1 MRPARSITVGA
12 GLLAALLATTPA
24 AAQPAPPKASPAPG
38 GADPKPSPAPAPPRG
53 PGKTRAAPTGVTEV
67 ASFKPVKGFIDDP
80 VAVGSADRLAFIETD
95 AATFATLVVVE
106 GGQPR
111 ARFGLPSATDVPVTL
126 ALLGE
131 GDAGRVLVISQA
143 ESGQQ
148 TGAVYDLAGKQVRRF
163 GPAADVTLVERG
175 KKQWVALHQTRPGA
189 RNTVQHQVELI
200 DLQTGKRRGA
210 PRRFGIDR
218 QQRSADLDFTVNHW
232 LDGWTRAVGTK
243 GGRWDARANQR
254 TPDVSAEYDV
264 VDGKFVREQPIKDV
278 VQHTRRFEVMAERAD
293 RALFVR
299 ISDDGTMPELW
310 KRGEVESLVLD
321 QPLQRYD
328 GASISLAVDSAG
340 ATWLGLR
347 VDPVNREA
355 VKRGRADVETLD
367 IFRLRGD
374 RATLR
379 ASLPVTKRR
388 VRWGALG
395 DVVWVVERNIGFD
408 RGGTA
413 LTLYRLGPEPEPE
426 PQPSPSPSPKA
437 SPSPSPEASPSPSP
451 KASPSPK
458 PVPAK
463 R

>member
-1 MRPARSITVGA
+1 MPLATTITARA
-12 GLLAALLATTPA
+12 GLLVALLAAVPA
-24 AAQPAPPKASPAPG
+24 TAQPSPPKASPAPG
-38 GADPKPSPAPAPPRG
+38 GADPKPTPAPAPPRG
-53 PGKTRAAPTGVTEV
+53 PARTKAVPTGVTEV
-67 ASFKPVKGFIDDP
+67 ASFKPAKGFIDDP
-80 VAVGSADRLAFIETD
+80 VAVGSAERLAFIETD
-95 AATFATLVVVE
+95 AATFATVVVIE
-106 GGQPR
+106 DGTPR

-131 GDAGRVLVISQA
+131 GDASRVLVVSQA
-143 ESGQQ
+143 ENGQQ
-148 TGAVYDLAGKQVRRF
+148 SGALYDLAGTQVRRY
-163 GPAADVTLVERG
+163 GPAADVTLIERG
-175 KKQWVALHQTRPGA
+175 KKQWVALHKTRPGA
-189 RNTVQHQVELI
+189 RNTVQHEVELV
-200 DLQTGKRRGA
+200 DLQTGKRRGV
-210 PRRFGIDR
+210 PRRFGVDR
-218 QQRSADLDFTVNHW
+218 QRRSAELDFTVNHW

-243 GGRWDARANQR
+243 GGRWDARSNQR

-264 VDGKFVREQPIKDV
+264 VDGRFVREDPIKDV
-278 VQHTRRFEVMAERAD
+278 VSHTKRLQILAERAD

-310 KRGEVESLVLD
+310 RRGEVETIVLD
-321 QPLQRYD
+321 QPLPRYD

-408 RGGTA
+408 RGGTG

-426 PQPSPSPSPKA
+426 PTPSPSPT
-437 SPSPSPEASPSPSP
+437 PSPRPA
-451 KASPSPK
+451 
-458 PVPAK
+458 PAK

>member
-1 MRPARSITVGA
+1 MPPATTITVRA
-12 GLLAALLATTPA
+12 GLLVALLAASPA

-38 GADPKPSPAPAPPRG
+38 GADPRPSPAPAPPRG
-53 PGKTRAAPTGVTEV
+53 PTRTRAVATGVTEV
-67 ASFKPVKGFIDDP
+67 ASFKPAKGFIDDP
-80 VAVGSADRLAFIETD
+80 IAVGSAERLAFIETD

-106 GGQPR
+106 DGKPR

-126 ALLGE
+126 ALLGD
-131 GDAGRVLVISQA
+131 GDAARVLVVSQA
-143 ESGQQ
+143 ENGQQ
-148 TGAVYDLAGKQVRRF
+148 TGVLYDLAGKQVRRY
-163 GPAADVTLVERG
+163 GPAADVTLIERG
-175 KKQWVALHQTRPGA
+175 KKQWVALHKTQPGA
-189 RNTVQHQVELI
+189 RNTVQHEVELV

-210 PRRFGIDR
+210 PRRFGVDR
-218 QQRSADLDFTVNHW
+218 QRRSAELDFTVNHW

-243 GGRWDARANQR
+243 GGRWDARSNQR

-264 VDGKFVREQPIKDV
+264 VDGRFVREDPIVDV
-278 VQHTRRFEVMAERAD
+278 VQHSKRFQVLAERAD

-310 KRGEVESLVLD
+310 KRGEVETIVLD
-321 QPLQRYD
+321 QPLPRYD

-408 RGGTA
+408 RGGTG

-426 PQPSPSPSPKA
+426 PTPSPSPT
-437 SPSPSPEASPSPSP
+437 PSPRPA
-451 KASPSPK
+451 
-458 PVPAK
+458 PAK